1 MLFGNHIRIAA
12 CAAAL
17 LISFLLNARVKP
29 GIEVLRESGFESLKG
44 KRVALV
50 TNPSGVDS
58 ELKSTVDILFEAP
71 GVNLVALSRRSTAS
85 EVTSMPAEKSSPA

>member
-71 GVNLVALSRRSTAS
+71 GVNLVALFAPEHGIRGDIYAGGK
-85 EVTSMPAEKSSPA
+85 V